1 MYYALHCAGIQ
12 VRTLRAE
19 IPPQSPCLMLPWLAV
34 TLLEHLIV
42 GVPLIVFIG
51 IIALYLAAQVNLVAD
66 ESLQQSSAETCP

>member
-1 MYYALHCAGIQ
+1 
-12 VRTLRAE
+12 
-19 IPPQSPCLMLPWLAV
+19 MLPWLAV

-66 ESLQQSSAETCP
+66 ESLQQSTAETCP